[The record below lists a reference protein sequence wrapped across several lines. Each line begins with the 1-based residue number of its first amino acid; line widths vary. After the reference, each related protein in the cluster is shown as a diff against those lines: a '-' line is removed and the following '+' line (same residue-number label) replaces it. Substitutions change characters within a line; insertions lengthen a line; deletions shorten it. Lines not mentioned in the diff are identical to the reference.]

1 MGFYGNITNE
11 NKTTFKFDRTYAN
24 RYLMD
29 EGAKTDGVYPGRYVL
44 VDYDQPYKQS
54 DYPIDP
60 GKPYWLYHNVLYT
73 AGPKIDTLQTFDFY
87 VGTYQDSVY
96 PIKSISKGTVIR
108 LEGGRVID
116 PVNPDET
123 LYIRVGGIIETEE
136 FSRFQGV
143 QLKTDI
149 EKSFYEYW
157 VVEKEF
163 SFSQVDCNKDTY
175 KQGFY
180 FIKNNRAKEDY
191 ERYIICTDLNFNEE
205 ESYYSLVGPKGESIP
220 YAASSNGITDQANIY
235 VSNTRAIVT
244 GDIVMIPPKYAYN
257 FINTPQFI
265 MAQDYL
271 YDDAGGINGIVW
283 ERLGGDEVID
293 LPVSNST
300 VEQYPAHYINYL
312 VDRNNYKSAR
322 RGYDSTVWQKVI
334 RDNQDEYVMIAELNS
349 VVPTFDIEADAPTE
363 VPTAPHF
370 DANSTT
376 VYYKI
381 HMQPQWGLRTKA
393 ADERYMLPKLNTK
406 GEFASGKSEARIL
419 DQIRYPS
426 DQKVLW
432 TRQSYDKMEDSIST
446 SYYDAVS
453 GAWATEKSEDTEFD
467 AAIYFNKDG
476 FDFSKISYSSDLI
489 DKLQSG
495 KGYNK
500 EIADHGWKDENKIEL
515 TPTGRSGVLYNKHD
529 GTVEKESKEDI
540 QELSIM
546 LPAIGNSVAAMWDLI
561 YGGRDTN
568 LEIAKTNLRN
578 TDIAWEH
585 ARGHLNRN
593 GLRLTGGNSEANQ
606 YNAYNENFEINTL
619 AGCINSAHDL
629 MGMII
634 NPDHADNLTAN
645 LSNLNVNQIFY
656 VKPAAAL
663 ATTPEAKALVDKA
676 GGQYVMKALTYEFEP
691 IGADDYKFETIV
703 PEDTNFDKTQY
714 WVSDGAGGYRP
725 ATNEDEGPFYIQTVA
740 PEVTY
745 PPVEL
750 TPFDGTVYYYKDV
763 NSDAIYAEDDPL
775 KQDYISEPEYH
786 EGIDYYTFA
795 QGQPVKIASLSGNY
809 EPGKYYL
816 KQANGSFYLD
826 MNESSTLGKT
836 YYEIDEG
843 LVRNIRDNQTKG
855 STFKTIHQK
864 YDGIYVPGKYY
875 YKDEKTNT
883 YHVDMTPTGT
893 IIDGSKVMHYGIM
906 KTSADD
912 ESNPVYILQ
921 VTYLP
926 ISYENVYQNEYDG
939 VPDSINY
946 YILVNNKYEP
956 VDKSTDWLNQ
966 ETQYFTRSESYVQV
980 SGSVVIDEGRALNL
994 TPYALNTFYKK
1005 EYDDYGEFKGY
1016 KCVQPEDITGESNQ
1030 EDFYAFGYNA
1040 DGGIYPFTIAET
1052 DWKNP
1057 DYEYAVSAQSDFYTP
1072 HEYHYQ
1078 YSVTKDG
1085 KTYNSYLLDN
1095 YLTKTHEDYYEFTVA
1110 PSKVDIKFYDPYKY
1124 YVQNSITGEWEL
1136 AVGEF
1141 DENKT
1146 YAEKET
1152 YYVIS
1157 DESGIFEEGAEW
1169 NPNVTN
1175 VPPGVTLGRRTEKYE
1190 FRVLEGFARNLNTLH
1205 GLILKINQ
1213 VLLSNDKL
1221 TRDKRTVQGVINQ
1234 LNDMIAQFGK
1244 LIPGQLALVDNY
1256 GRFHSS
1262 DWETL
1267 QAETA
1272 SATKTSTNTYA
1283 KGVVEDRYPEVAS
1296 VDLMRKQWLTL
1307 HTDASIS
1314 EPKITIHHNFQ
1325 PVTSSTPTLDLNGSV
1340 ALSGTDNTDQISLYV
1355 PIVDAMGHVVG
1366 SNVTKVTLP
1375 YGFKYFTTTGQ
1386 SNATSQLTTSQVQ
1399 VVADST
1405 KDTFAIN
1412 PGNKWIRM
1420 ATNAN
1425 TDSITIAHEI
1435 HTPETAA
1442 IADTDLD
1449 TVQTFTV
1456 QDTQFDAAGHITHNQ
1471 QHTYKLPDGFKFVE
1485 IGEASAE
1492 VSNGA
1497 TGAGILEADSQVAKF
1512 SIVAGNRWITLNA
1525 NADTDT
1531 LTLGHAYAGTA
1542 SQYDKQAENQEPQF
1556 GATFNIPY
1564 NGFDEAGH
1572 LSVLGN
1578 KTVKIPLP
1586 FLNTAEGDVVTGLSL
1601 VPETGAF
1608 TMTKANVGTLKITD
1622 YLEGA
1627 DAGYLVNTDS
1637 INAAFGKLQV
1647 QMKNEVKAREDA
1659 IKKEVEDRNTA
1670 ITDAVNTLDVEDTA
1684 LDGQYVSQV
1693 SETDGKI
1700 AVSRKE
1706 LPTVT
1711 DSAVDGEYVSAVT
1724 QAKGEIKVER
1734 KALPTV
1740 EDVAENDQ
1748 YVASVKQTNG
1758 AIEVERKALS
1768 KYTLTAGETTGTLK
1782 LVDSQAEENP
1792 EVTIPGLEDMTV
1804 FVKTDSTFEYNA
1816 DAESIENT
1824 IQWLFAK
1831 VAALEARISQLENP
1845 VTDETTPEEGTTPT
1859 E

>member
-11 NKTTFKFDRTYAN
+11 NKTTFKFDRTYSN
-24 RYLMD
+24 RTVMD
-29 EGAKTDGVYPGRYVL
+29 KNASTDGVYPGRYVL
-44 VDYDQPYKQS
+44 VDYDSPYDQS
-54 DYPIDP
+54 EYGLDS
-60 GKPYWLYHNVLYT
+60 GTPYWYYGGKLYF
-73 AGPKIDTLQTFDFY
+73 GPPITDTLQEMFNFY
-87 VGTYQDSVY
+87 VKRNVEAEYPVKAIDLGTCVMVPENQAIMV
-96 PIKSISKGTVIR
+96 
-108 LEGGRVID
+108 E
-116 PVNPDET
+116 NPDT
-123 LYIRVGGIIETEE
+123 TIYIEVGAIVEIDDAGHL
-136 FSRFQGV
+136 RLQA
-143 QLKTDI
+143 KTVTDADPALLLHD
-149 EKSFYEYW
+149 YW
-157 VVEKEF
+157 VNKKEYIYTA
-163 SFSQVDCNKDTY
+163 VAPTDKEY
-175 KQGFY
+175 KPGFY
-180 FIKNNRAKEDY
+180 FIKNTNKDLKLDY
-191 ERYIICTDLNFNEE
+191 ILDDRPHFDETAEYF
-205 ESYYSLVGPKGESIP
+205 SLVSETGKGIP
-220 YAASSNGITDQANIY
+220 YAASDVGTSSQGNIYTPNTIDQSLLEVGAIITIPPGYAYTIVHDSFYILAKDYIYDEAGGITDIFWMN
-235 VSNTRAIVT
+235 
-244 GDIVMIPPKYAYN
+244 
-257 FINTPQFI
+257 
-265 MAQDYL
+265 
-271 YDDAGGINGIVW
+271 
-283 ERLGGDEVID
+283 LGGSYLTEA
-293 LPVSNST
+293 PVAGST
-300 VEQYPAHYINYL
+300 VDNYPAHYLNFTI
-312 VDRNNYKSAR
+312 DREGYPSAR
-322 RGYDSTVWQKVI
+322 RGYDSTVWQKII
-334 RDNQDEYVMIAELNS
+334 RDNKDEYVMIAELNS
-349 VVPTFDIEADAPTE
+349 VVPSFDIEADAPTE
-363 VPTAPHF
+363 NPLAPHF
-370 DANSTT
+370 DADSTN

-393 ADERYMLPKLNTK
+393 ASNLYRLPLLNTR
-406 GEFASGKSEARIL
+406 GEFVSGRSDARVL
-419 DQIRYPS
+419 DKVLYPS
-426 DQKVLW
+426 DQKGSW
-432 TRQSYDKMEDSIST
+432 KRHAYDKYADQITT
-446 SYYDAVS
+446 SYYDSSTGNWVES
-453 GAWATEKSEDTEFD
+453 ENEDTEFD
-467 AAIYFNKDG
+467 TAIYFNKPG
-476 FDFSKISYSSDLI
+476 FNAAKITYSADLI
-489 DKLQSG
+489 DEAQ

-500 EIADHGWKDENKIEL
+500 NIANSGWTNENKIEL
-515 TPTGRSGVLYNKHD
+515 TPTGRSGVLYSKHD
-529 GTVEKESKEDI
+529 CSTEKDAQEDI

-546 LPAIGNSVAAMWDLI
+546 LPTIGDSIAQMWDLV
-561 YGGRDTN
+561 YGGRNTN

-593 GLRLTGGNSEANQ
+593 GLRLTGGDSEANQ

-634 NPDHADNLTAN
+634 NPDHADSLTAN

-656 VKPAAAL
+656 VKPASAL

-691 IGADDYKFETIV
+691 IGVDDYKFETIV

-725 ATNEDEGPFYIQTVA
+725 ATNEDNGPFYIQTVA
-740 PEVTY
+740 PEVNY

-795 QGQPVKIASLSGNY
+795 QGQPVKIASLRGNY

-816 KQANGSFYLD
+816 RQSNGSFYLD

-843 LVRNIRDNQTKG
+843 LIRNIRDNQTEG

-875 YKDEKTNT
+875 YKDEENNT

-893 IIDGSKVMHYGIM
+893 VINGSKVMHYGIM

-956 VDKSTDWLNQ
+956 VDKSVDWLNQ

-1005 EYDDYGEFKGY
+1005 DYDDYGEFKGY

-1040 DGGIYPFTIAET
+1040 DGGIYPFTIAEA
-1052 DWKNP
+1052 DWKNS

-1124 YVQNSITGEWEL
+1124 YTQNSITGEWEL

-1169 NPNVTN
+1169 NPNVIN

-1190 FRVLEGFARNLNTLH
+1190 FRILEGFARNLNTLH

-1325 PVTSSTPTLDLNGSV
+1325 PVTSSTPALDLNGNT

-1386 SNATSQLTTSQVQ
+1386 SNATNQLTTSQVQ

-1425 TDSITIAHEI
+1425 DDSITIAHEI
-1435 HTPETAA
+1435 HTPETTA
-1442 IADTDLD
+1442 ITDTDLD

-1471 QHTYKLPDGFKFVE
+1471 KHIYKLPDGFKFVE
-1485 IGEASAE
+1485 IGEASTA

-1497 TGAGILEADSQVAKF
+1497 TGAGTLEADNQVAKF
-1512 SIVAGNRWITLNA
+1512 SIAAGNRWITLA
-1525 NADTDT
+1525 ADATTDT
-1531 LTLGHAYAGTA
+1531 LTLGHAYAGAA
-1542 SQYDKQAENQEPQF
+1542 SQYDKQADNQEPQF

-1572 LSVLGN
+1572 LSTLGN

-1586 FLNTAEGDVVTGLSL
+1586 SLNIAEGDVVTGLTL

-1608 TMTKANVGTLKITD
+1608 TMTKVNVGTLKIID

-1627 DAGYLVNTDS
+1627 DAGYLVKTDS
-1637 INAAFGKLQV
+1637 INTAFGKLQV

-1670 ITDAVNTLDVEDTA
+1670 ITEAVNALDVDDTA

-1711 DSAVDGEYVSAVT
+1711 DSAADGEYVSSVT
-1724 QAKGEIKVER
+1724 QTKGEIKVER

-1740 EDVAENDQ
+1740 EDVAEDDQ

-1758 AIEVERKALS
+1758 AIEVERKVLS
-1768 KYTLTAGETTGTLK
+1768 KYTLTAGETAGTLK

-1792 EVTIPGLEDMTV
+1792 EITVPGLEDMSV

-1816 DAESIENT
+1816 ETESVENT

-1831 VAALEARISQLENP
+1831 VAALEARIAQLENP
-1845 VTDETTPEEGTTPT
+1845 VTPEEETTPT

>member
-11 NKTTFKFDRTYAN
+11 NKTTFKFDRTYSN
-24 RYLMD
+24 RTVMD
-29 EGAKTDGVYPGRYVL
+29 KGAGTDGVYPGRYVL
-44 VDYDQPYKQS
+44 VDYDTPFNQA
-54 DYPIDP
+54 DYGIDP
-60 GKPYWLYHNVLYT
+60 GAPYWFINEQVYS
-73 AGPKIDTLQTFDFY
+73 GP
-87 VGTYQDSVY
+87 
-96 PIKSISKGTVIR
+96 PI
-108 LEGGRVID
+108 
-116 PVNPDET
+116 
-123 LYIRVGGIIETEE
+123 TEE
-136 FSRFQGV
+136 FQERFTHYIKGNPQAILGVNQIDLKTCVMIPASQTIEVRNPAHTVYLEVGGTILLEDTYLRFQA
-143 QLKTDI
+143 KSI
-149 EKSFYEYW
+149 ETNPEQKFYDYW
-157 VVEKEF
+157 VKEKEYTF
-163 SFSQVDCNKDTY
+163 QKVDLDKKTY
-175 KQGFY
+175 KPGFY
-180 FIKNNRAKEDY
+180 FIKNLDKAISVDYVIDNKPDFTEDH
-191 ERYIICTDLNFNEE
+191 E
-205 ESYYSLVGPKGESIP
+205 YYSLIGPQGQGVP
-220 YAASSNGITDQANIY
+220 YAVSDMGINSQGNIY
-235 VSNTRAIVT
+235 TPNVKTVETGMIVL
-244 GDIVMIPPKYAYN
+244 VPPGYAYSVLA
-257 FINTPQFI
+257 TPLFVL
-265 MAQDYL
+265 AKDYL
-271 YDDAGGINGIVW
+271 YDDKGEKCGIYW
-283 ERLGGDEVID
+283 EQLGTDALVEIPAIG
-293 LPVSNST
+293 ST
-300 VEQYPAHYINYL
+300 VDNYPGHYLNYTI
-312 VDRNNYKSAR
+312 DRASYPSAR
-322 RGYDSTVWQKVI
+322 RGYDSTVWQKIV
-334 RDNQDEYVMIAELNS
+334 RDNKDEYVMIAELNS
-349 VVPTFDIEADAPTE
+349 VVPSFDIEADAPTE
-363 VPTAPHF
+363 IPLAPHF
-370 DANSTT
+370 DADSTN

-393 ADERYMLPKLNTK
+393 ADRDYMLPRINTS
-406 GEFASGKSEARIL
+406 GEFLSGKDKAREL
-419 DQIRYPS
+419 DKVIYPS
-426 DQKVLW
+426 DQTTQWK
-432 TRQSYDKMEDSIST
+432 RSSYDKFEDEIT
-446 SYYDAVS
+446 ETFYDAS
-453 GAWATEKSEDTEFD
+453 TGSWAPDKNKDTSFD
-467 AAIYFNKDG
+467 AAIYFNKPG
-476 FDFSKISYSSDLI
+476 FQFEKIVYSQDLT
-489 DKLQSG
+489 DKTQ
-495 KGYNK
+495 KGYNIN
-500 EIADHGWKDENKIEL
+500 IAESGWNNDDRIEL
-515 TPTGRSGVLYNKHD
+515 TPTGRSGILYSKHN
-529 GTVEKESKEDI
+529 GSLEKTAKEDI

-546 LPAIGNSVAAMWDLI
+546 LPTIGDSIAKMWDLV

-593 GLRLTGGNSEANQ
+593 GLRLTGGDSEANK

-645 LSNLNVNQIFY
+645 LSNLNMNQIFY
-656 VKPAAAL
+656 VNPATAL

-676 GGQYVMKALTYEFEP
+676 GGQYVMKVLTYEFEP
-691 IGADDYKFETIV
+691 VGKNDYRFETII

-725 ATNEDEGPFYIQTVA
+725 ATNEDNGPFFVQIVA

-750 TPFDGTVYYYKDV
+750 TPFDGTIYYYKDI
-763 NSDAIYAEDDPL
+763 NSDVIYAEDDPL
-775 KQDYISEPEYH
+775 KQDYIADPKYH
-786 EGIDYYTFA
+786 EGIDYYTFEK
-795 QGQPVKIASLSGNY
+795 GQPVKIASLSGNY

-816 KQANGSFYLD
+816 KHTNGSFYLD

-843 LVRNIRDNQTKG
+843 LIRNIRDNQTEG

-875 YKDEKTNT
+875 YKDEETNT

-893 IIDGSKVMHYGIM
+893 VINGSKVMHYGIM

-926 ISYENVYQNEYDG
+926 ISYENVFQNEYDG

-946 YILVNNKYEP
+946 YVLVNNQYKQ
-956 VDKSTDWLNQ
+956 VDKSTNWLNQ

-1005 EYDDYGEFKGY
+1005 DYDDYGEFKGY

-1030 EDFYAFGYNA
+1030 EDFYAFGYNK
-1040 DGGIYPFTIAET
+1040 DGGIYPFTITES

-1095 YLTKTHEDYYEFTVA
+1095 YLTKTHDDYYEFTVA
-1110 PSKVDIKFYDPYKY
+1110 PSKVNIKFYDPYKY

-1141 DENKT
+1141 DKDKV

-1272 SATKTSTNTYA
+1272 SVTKTSTNTYA

-1325 PVTSSTPTLDLNGSV
+1325 PVTSSTPTLDLNGNV
-1340 ALSGTDNTDQISLYV
+1340 ALTGTDNTDQISLYV

-1425 TDSITIAHEI
+1425 TDSITIAHEV
-1435 HTPETAA
+1435 HTPETTA

-1449 TVQTFTV
+1449 TIQTFTV

-1492 VSNGA
+1492 VSNG
-1497 TGAGILEADSQVAKF
+1497 TVGAGILEANNQVAKF
-1512 SIVAGNRWITLNA
+1512 SIVASNRWITLNA
-1525 NADTDT
+1525 NANTDT

-1586 FLNTAEGDVVTGLSL
+1586 SLNTATGDVVTGLAL

-1608 TMTKANVGTLKITD
+1608 TMTKTNVGTLKITD
-1622 YLEGA
+1622 YLEGT

-1637 INAAFGKLQV
+1637 INTAFGKLQV

-1670 ITDAVNTLDVEDTA
+1670 ITEAVNALDVEDTA

-1700 AVSRKE
+1700 TVSRKE

-1711 DSAVDGEYVSAVT
+1711 DNAVDGEYVSAVIQT
-1724 QAKGEIKVER
+1724 KGEIKVER

-1740 EDVAENDQ
+1740 EDMAEDDQ

-1768 KYTLTAGETTGTLK
+1768 KYTLTAGETAGTLK
-1782 LVDSQAEENP
+1782 LIDSQAEENP
-1792 EVTIPGLEDMTV
+1792 EVTIPGFEDMTA
-1804 FVKTDSTFEYNA
+1804 FVKTDSVFEYNMET
-1816 DAESIENT
+1816 ESAENT

-1831 VAALEARISQLENP
+1831 VAALEARIAQLENP
-1845 VTDETTPEEGTTPT
+1845 VTDETTPEEGATPT